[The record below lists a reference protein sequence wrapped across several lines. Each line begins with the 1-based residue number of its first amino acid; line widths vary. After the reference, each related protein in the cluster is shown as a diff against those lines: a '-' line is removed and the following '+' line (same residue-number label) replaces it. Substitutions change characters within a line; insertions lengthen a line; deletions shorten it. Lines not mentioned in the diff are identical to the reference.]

1 MTITYGSVC
10 SGIEAASIAWESL
23 GWKPAWFA
31 QFDPEHNYARQPDFP
46 SRVLAHHWPD
56 VPNLGDMT
64 QIADLIRWGAVAA
77 PDVLVGGTPCQAFS
91 VAGMRKGLK
100 DPRGQLTISFGE
112 LADAIDEQRDTPCTI
127 VWENVPGVLN
137 SKDNAFGCFLALL
150 AGESCELQPP
160 GRKWTNAGCVSG
172 PKRVV
177 AWRVLDAQYFG
188 VAQRRRR
195 VFVIA
200 SADPNFDPTAI
211 LFESDSVRRDTP
223 PSRETGSQVAAL
235 TANGVGTCGEA
246 QAGHL
251 IAAFGGGNTTGQIDV
266 ATTCT
271 AHGNRQDFDTETFAV
286 QSYGIAGNTIGR
298 QPGNGGNGTGF
309 CEELSYTLTRTDQ
322 HGVAVAFNWAAAAG
336 NTSSDLGMNAD
347 YTGTLQASTHPAVCN
362 NMQVRRLM
370 PVECERLQGF
380 PEHKISVK
388 LSVHNEDTS
397 CSESQKKIA
406 PVATKNPKLL
416 KYVFNVED
424 DELNESVK
432 SALWNSAP
440 IRGEQNEPV
449 AVNVLIDLEQKL
461 LQILNV
467 EKSVLSVSIAETKN
481 ESLLLMPNEDF
492 VQLVA
497 LMTQTWVK
505 ITKAGKAVS
514 AVDEMSFSNHLNGKL
529 HNVLYGQE
537 IRELVNDAGKFTNTV
552 KDYSKFITSQVGQ
565 SSLNSEQMF
574 ATLSYFVAAVIA
586 GCIPEQT
593 LEKISFVLNLTISYG
608 HTDIP
613 GAKDGPRY
621 KALGN
626 SMAVP
631 VMRWIGHRIKM
642 YSPH

>member
-10 SGIEAASIAWESL
+10 SGIEAASIAWEPL

-177 AWRVLDAQYFG
+177 AWRVLDAQFFG

-223 PSRETGSQVAAL
+223 PSRETGSQVTGNAGQGFK
-235 TANGVGTCGEA
+235 TGSHWDGE
-246 QAGHL
+246 QYPHPSLSQSFNTGGIGQSNQEVFSQRGAGL
-251 IAAFGGGNTTGQIDV
+251 VQCFGGGNTTGQIDV

-286 QSYGIAGNTIGR
+286 QSVNGSVTHTLTAEGHDASEDGKGRGTPVVASYGIAGNTIGR

-322 HGVAVAFNWAAAAG
+322 HGVAH
-336 NTSSDLGMNAD
+336 D
-347 YTGTLQASTHPAVCN
+347 
-362 NMQVRRLM
+362 MQVRRMM

-380 PEHKISVK
+380 P
-388 LSVHNEDTS
+388 D
-397 CSESQKKIA
+397 
-406 PVATKNPKLL
+406 
-416 KYVFNVED
+416 
-424 DELNESVK
+424 
-432 SALWNSAP
+432 
-440 IRGEQNEPV
+440 
-449 AVNVLIDLEQKL
+449 
-461 LQILNV
+461 
-467 EKSVLSVSIAETKN
+467 
-481 ESLLLMPNEDF
+481 
-492 VQLVA
+492 
-497 LMTQTWVK
+497 
-505 ITKAGKAVS
+505 
-514 AVDEMSFSNHLNGKL
+514 
-529 HNVLYGQE
+529 
-537 IRELVNDAGKFTNTV
+537 
-552 KDYSKFITSQVGQ
+552 
-565 SSLNSEQMF
+565 
-574 ATLSYFVAAVIA
+574 
-586 GCIPEQT
+586 
-593 LEKISFVLNLTISYG
+593 G

-631 VMRWIGHRIKM
+631 VMRWIGKKI
-642 YSPH
+642 SPH

>member
-10 SGIEAASIAWESL
+10 SGIEAASIAWEPL

-31 QFDPEHNYARQPDFP
+31 QFDPEHNYTRQPDFP

-223 PSRETGSQVAAL
+223 PSRETGSQVAGNAGQGFK
-235 TANGVGTCGEA
+235 TGSHWDGE
-246 QAGHL
+246 QYPHPSLSQSFNTGGIGQSNQEVFSQRGAGL
-251 IAAFGGGNTTGQIDV
+251 VQCFGGGNTTGQIDV

-286 QSYGIAGNTIGR
+286 QSVNGSVTHTLTAEGHDASEDGTGRGTPVIASYGIAGNTIGR

-322 HGVAVAFNWAAAAG
+322 HGVAH
-336 NTSSDLGMNAD
+336 D
-347 YTGTLQASTHPAVCN
+347 
-362 NMQVRRLM
+362 MQVRRLM

-380 PEHKISVK
+380 P
-388 LSVHNEDTS
+388 D
-397 CSESQKKIA
+397 
-406 PVATKNPKLL
+406 
-416 KYVFNVED
+416 
-424 DELNESVK
+424 
-432 SALWNSAP
+432 
-440 IRGEQNEPV
+440 
-449 AVNVLIDLEQKL
+449 
-461 LQILNV
+461 
-467 EKSVLSVSIAETKN
+467 
-481 ESLLLMPNEDF
+481 
-492 VQLVA
+492 
-497 LMTQTWVK
+497 
-505 ITKAGKAVS
+505 
-514 AVDEMSFSNHLNGKL
+514 
-529 HNVLYGQE
+529 
-537 IRELVNDAGKFTNTV
+537 
-552 KDYSKFITSQVGQ
+552 
-565 SSLNSEQMF
+565 
-574 ATLSYFVAAVIA
+574 
-586 GCIPEQT
+586 
-593 LEKISFVLNLTISYG
+593 G

-631 VMRWIGHRIKM
+631 VMRWIGKRI
-642 YSPH
+642 SPH

>member
-10 SGIEAASIAWESL
+10 SGIEAASIAWEPL

-223 PSRETGSQVAAL
+223 PSRETGSKVAGNAGQGFKTGSHWDGEQYPHPSL
-235 TANGVGTCGEA
+235 SQSFNTGGIGQSNQEVFSQRGAGLVGA
-246 QAGHL
+246 YRMV
-251 IAAFGGGNTTGQIDV
+251 AFGEYAD
-266 ATTCT
+266 
-271 AHGNRQDFDTETFAV
+271 DDT
-286 QSYGIAGNTIGR
+286 
-298 QPGNGGNGTGF
+298 
-309 CEELSYTLTRTDQ
+309 
-322 HGVAVAFNWAAAAG
+322 
-336 NTSSDLGMNAD
+336 
-347 YTGTLQASTHPAVCN
+347 ASTCKARDYKDATDLAVTYPLA
-362 NMQVRRLM
+362 VRRLM

-380 PEHKISVK
+380 P
-388 LSVHNEDTS
+388 D
-397 CSESQKKIA
+397 
-406 PVATKNPKLL
+406 
-416 KYVFNVED
+416 
-424 DELNESVK
+424 
-432 SALWNSAP
+432 
-440 IRGEQNEPV
+440 
-449 AVNVLIDLEQKL
+449 
-461 LQILNV
+461 
-467 EKSVLSVSIAETKN
+467 
-481 ESLLLMPNEDF
+481 
-492 VQLVA
+492 
-497 LMTQTWVK
+497 
-505 ITKAGKAVS
+505 
-514 AVDEMSFSNHLNGKL
+514 
-529 HNVLYGQE
+529 
-537 IRELVNDAGKFTNTV
+537 
-552 KDYSKFITSQVGQ
+552 
-565 SSLNSEQMF
+565 
-574 ATLSYFVAAVIA
+574 
-586 GCIPEQT
+586 
-593 LEKISFVLNLTISYG
+593 G

-631 VMRWIGHRIKM
+631 VMRWIGKRI
-642 YSPH
+642 SPH

>member
-10 SGIEAASIAWESL
+10 SGIEAASIAWEPL

-46 SRVLAHHWPD
+46 SRVLANHWPD

-64 QIADLIRWGAVAA
+64 QIADLIRWGAITA

-223 PSRETGSQVAAL
+223 PSRETGSQIAAL
-235 TANGVGTCGEA
+235 TANGVGTCGADDNQA

-251 IAAFGGGNTTGQIDV
+251 IAAFDRQSSGEYGNAPVASTMAARDYKSASDLVVFSSNGHASFSEGVGTLRAKPGADHETVAVCGSITHTLTAEGHDASEDGTGRGTPVV
-266 ATTCT
+266 A
-271 AHGNRQDFDTETFAV
+271 
-286 QSYGIAGNTIGR
+286 SYGIAGNTIGR
-298 QPGNGGNGTGF
+298 QPGNGTGF

-322 HGVAVAFNWAAAAG
+322 HGVAH
-336 NTSSDLGMNAD
+336 D
-347 YTGTLQASTHPAVCN
+347 
-362 NMQVRRLM
+362 MQVRRLM

-380 PEHKISVK
+380 P
-388 LSVHNEDTS
+388 D
-397 CSESQKKIA
+397 
-406 PVATKNPKLL
+406 
-416 KYVFNVED
+416 
-424 DELNESVK
+424 
-432 SALWNSAP
+432 
-440 IRGEQNEPV
+440 
-449 AVNVLIDLEQKL
+449 
-461 LQILNV
+461 
-467 EKSVLSVSIAETKN
+467 
-481 ESLLLMPNEDF
+481 
-492 VQLVA
+492 
-497 LMTQTWVK
+497 
-505 ITKAGKAVS
+505 
-514 AVDEMSFSNHLNGKL
+514 
-529 HNVLYGQE
+529 
-537 IRELVNDAGKFTNTV
+537 
-552 KDYSKFITSQVGQ
+552 
-565 SSLNSEQMF
+565 
-574 ATLSYFVAAVIA
+574 
-586 GCIPEQT
+586 
-593 LEKISFVLNLTISYG
+593 G

-631 VMRWIGHRIKM
+631 VMRWIGKRI
-642 YSPH
+642 SPH

>member
-10 SGIEAASIAWESL
+10 SGIEAASIAWEPL

-91 VAGMRKGLK
+91 VAGMRQGLK

-235 TANGVGTCGEA
+235 TANGIGTCGADDNQA

-251 IAAFGGGNTTGQIDV
+251 IAAFDRQSSGEYGNAPV
-266 ATTCT
+266 ASTMAARDYKSASDLVVFSSNGHASFSEGVGTLR
-271 AHGNRQDFDTETFAV
+271 AKPGADHET
-286 QSYGIAGNTIGR
+286 
-298 QPGNGGNGTGF
+298 
-309 CEELSYTLTRTDQ
+309 
-322 HGVAVAFNWAAAAG
+322 VAVAFNWAAAG
-336 NTSSDLGMNAD
+336 NTSSDLGMNAE
-347 YTGTLQASTHPAVCN
+347 YTGTLQDAYWPAICFSSKDYGGDATVDLSPTLRAGN
-362 NMQVRRLM
+362 HDQSHANGGQPPAIALDMQVRRLM

-380 PEHKISVK
+380 P
-388 LSVHNEDTS
+388 D
-397 CSESQKKIA
+397 
-406 PVATKNPKLL
+406 
-416 KYVFNVED
+416 
-424 DELNESVK
+424 
-432 SALWNSAP
+432 
-440 IRGEQNEPV
+440 
-449 AVNVLIDLEQKL
+449 
-461 LQILNV
+461 
-467 EKSVLSVSIAETKN
+467 
-481 ESLLLMPNEDF
+481 
-492 VQLVA
+492 
-497 LMTQTWVK
+497 
-505 ITKAGKAVS
+505 
-514 AVDEMSFSNHLNGKL
+514 
-529 HNVLYGQE
+529 
-537 IRELVNDAGKFTNTV
+537 
-552 KDYSKFITSQVGQ
+552 
-565 SSLNSEQMF
+565 
-574 ATLSYFVAAVIA
+574 
-586 GCIPEQT
+586 
-593 LEKISFVLNLTISYG
+593 G

-631 VMRWIGHRIKM
+631 VMRWIGKRI
-642 YSPH
+642 SPH

>member
-10 SGIEAASIAWESL
+10 SGIEAASIAWEPL

-64 QIADLIRWGAVAA
+64 QIADLIRWGAVTA

-235 TANGVGTCGEA
+235 TANGVGTCGADDNQA

-271 AHGNRQDFDTETFAV
+271 AHGNRQDFDTETFCLQHA
-286 QSYGIAGNTIGR
+286 QIGR
-298 QPGNGGNGTGF
+298 SDKAGPQGKGYQADIAFTLDASKTADAVVFSSNGHASFSEGVGTLRAKPGADHET
-309 CEELSYTLTRTDQ
+309 
-322 HGVAVAFNWAAAAG
+322 VAVAFNWAAAG
-336 NTSSDLGMNAD
+336 NTSSDLGMNAE
-347 YTGTLQASTHPAVCN
+347 YTGTLQASTHPAVCD

-380 PEHKISVK
+380 P
-388 LSVHNEDTS
+388 D
-397 CSESQKKIA
+397 
-406 PVATKNPKLL
+406 
-416 KYVFNVED
+416 
-424 DELNESVK
+424 
-432 SALWNSAP
+432 
-440 IRGEQNEPV
+440 
-449 AVNVLIDLEQKL
+449 
-461 LQILNV
+461 
-467 EKSVLSVSIAETKN
+467 
-481 ESLLLMPNEDF
+481 
-492 VQLVA
+492 
-497 LMTQTWVK
+497 
-505 ITKAGKAVS
+505 
-514 AVDEMSFSNHLNGKL
+514 
-529 HNVLYGQE
+529 
-537 IRELVNDAGKFTNTV
+537 
-552 KDYSKFITSQVGQ
+552 
-565 SSLNSEQMF
+565 
-574 ATLSYFVAAVIA
+574 
-586 GCIPEQT
+586 
-593 LEKISFVLNLTISYG
+593 G

-631 VMRWIGHRIKM
+631 VMRWIGQRI
-642 YSPH
+642 SPH

>member
-10 SGIEAASIAWESL
+10 SGIEAASIAWEPL

-177 AWRVLDAQYFG
+177 AWRVLDAQFFG

-223 PSRETGSQVAAL
+223 PSRETGSQVAGNAGQGFKTGSHWDGEQYPHPSL
-235 TANGVGTCGEA
+235 SQSFNTGGIGQSNQEVFSQRGAGLVPEYVTVASTETVGCMSSSGDTANKHGFGWGQQDWQSGYC
-246 QAGHL
+246 QPM
-251 IAAFGGGNTTGQIDV
+251 IQCFGGGNTTGQIDV

-286 QSYGIAGNTIGR
+286 QSV
-298 QPGNGGNGTGF
+298 NGSVTHTLTAEGHDASEDGTGRG
-309 CEELSYTLTRTDQ
+309 TP
-322 HGVAVAFNWAAAAG
+322 VVAFNWAAAG
-336 NTSSDLGMNAD
+336 NTSSDLGMNA
-347 YTGTLQASTHPAVCN
+347 GTLQASTHPAVCD

-380 PEHKISVK
+380 P
-388 LSVHNEDTS
+388 D
-397 CSESQKKIA
+397 
-406 PVATKNPKLL
+406 
-416 KYVFNVED
+416 
-424 DELNESVK
+424 
-432 SALWNSAP
+432 
-440 IRGEQNEPV
+440 
-449 AVNVLIDLEQKL
+449 
-461 LQILNV
+461 
-467 EKSVLSVSIAETKN
+467 
-481 ESLLLMPNEDF
+481 
-492 VQLVA
+492 
-497 LMTQTWVK
+497 
-505 ITKAGKAVS
+505 
-514 AVDEMSFSNHLNGKL
+514 
-529 HNVLYGQE
+529 
-537 IRELVNDAGKFTNTV
+537 
-552 KDYSKFITSQVGQ
+552 
-565 SSLNSEQMF
+565 
-574 ATLSYFVAAVIA
+574 
-586 GCIPEQT
+586 
-593 LEKISFVLNLTISYG
+593 G

-631 VMRWIGHRIKM
+631 VMRWIGKRI
-642 YSPH
+642 SPH

>member
-10 SGIEAASIAWESL
+10 SGIEAASIAWEPL

-223 PSRETGSQVAAL
+223 PSRETGSQVAGNAGQGFK
-235 TANGVGTCGEA
+235 TGSHWDGE
-246 QAGHL
+246 QYPHPSLSQSFNTGGIGQSNQEVFSQRGAGL
-251 IAAFGGGNTTGQIDV
+251 VQCFGGGNTTGQIDV

-286 QSYGIAGNTIGR
+286 QSVNGSVTHTLTAEGHDASEDGTGR
-298 QPGNGGNGTGF
+298 GTPVICFAPGN
-309 CEELSYTLTRTDQ
+309 LTR
-322 HGVAVAFNWAAAAG
+322 GG
-336 NTSSDLGMNAD
+336 GMSPSMET
-347 YTGTLQASTHPAVCN
+347 TGTLCAHGGRSYSDQSPCVASD
-362 NMQVRRLM
+362 MQVRRLM

-380 PEHKISVK
+380 P
-388 LSVHNEDTS
+388 D
-397 CSESQKKIA
+397 
-406 PVATKNPKLL
+406 
-416 KYVFNVED
+416 
-424 DELNESVK
+424 
-432 SALWNSAP
+432 
-440 IRGEQNEPV
+440 
-449 AVNVLIDLEQKL
+449 
-461 LQILNV
+461 
-467 EKSVLSVSIAETKN
+467 
-481 ESLLLMPNEDF
+481 
-492 VQLVA
+492 
-497 LMTQTWVK
+497 
-505 ITKAGKAVS
+505 
-514 AVDEMSFSNHLNGKL
+514 
-529 HNVLYGQE
+529 
-537 IRELVNDAGKFTNTV
+537 
-552 KDYSKFITSQVGQ
+552 
-565 SSLNSEQMF
+565 
-574 ATLSYFVAAVIA
+574 
-586 GCIPEQT
+586 
-593 LEKISFVLNLTISYG
+593 G

-631 VMRWIGHRIKM
+631 VMGFIGRRLKL
-642 YSPH
+642 YGKV

>member
-10 SGIEAASIAWESL
+10 SGIEAASIAWEPL

-31 QFDPEHNYARQPDFP
+31 QFDPEHNYTRQPDFP

-64 QIADLIRWGAVAA
+64 QIVNLIRWGAVAA

-177 AWRVLDAQYFG
+177 AWRVLDAQFFG

-195 VFVIA
+195 VFIIA

-223 PSRETGSQVAAL
+223 PIRETGSQVAAL

-246 QAGHL
+246 QVGHL

-266 ATTCT
+266 AT
-271 AHGNRQDFDTETFAV
+271 HGNRQDFDTETFAV

-322 HGVAVAFNWAAAAG
+322 HGVAH
-336 NTSSDLGMNAD
+336 D
-347 YTGTLQASTHPAVCN
+347 
-362 NMQVRRLM
+362 MQVRRLM

-380 PEHKISVK
+380 P
-388 LSVHNEDTS
+388 D
-397 CSESQKKIA
+397 
-406 PVATKNPKLL
+406 
-416 KYVFNVED
+416 
-424 DELNESVK
+424 
-432 SALWNSAP
+432 
-440 IRGEQNEPV
+440 
-449 AVNVLIDLEQKL
+449 
-461 LQILNV
+461 
-467 EKSVLSVSIAETKN
+467 
-481 ESLLLMPNEDF
+481 
-492 VQLVA
+492 
-497 LMTQTWVK
+497 
-505 ITKAGKAVS
+505 
-514 AVDEMSFSNHLNGKL
+514 
-529 HNVLYGQE
+529 
-537 IRELVNDAGKFTNTV
+537 
-552 KDYSKFITSQVGQ
+552 
-565 SSLNSEQMF
+565 
-574 ATLSYFVAAVIA
+574 
-586 GCIPEQT
+586 
-593 LEKISFVLNLTISYG
+593 G

-631 VMRWIGHRIKM
+631 VMRWIGKRI
-642 YSPH
+642 SPH

>member
-10 SGIEAASIAWESL
+10 SGIEAASIAWETL

-46 SRVLAHHWPD
+46 SRVLAYHWPD

-64 QIADLIRWGAVAA
+64 QIADLIRWGAIAA

-286 QSYGIAGNTIGR
+286 QSVNGSVTHTLTAEGHDASEDGTGRGTPVIASYGIAGNTIGR

-322 HGVAVAFNWAAAAG
+322 HGVAH
-336 NTSSDLGMNAD
+336 D
-347 YTGTLQASTHPAVCN
+347 
-362 NMQVRRLM
+362 MQVRRLM

-380 PEHKISVK
+380 P
-388 LSVHNEDTS
+388 
-397 CSESQKKIA
+397 
-406 PVATKNPKLL
+406 
-416 KYVFNVED
+416 
-424 DELNESVK
+424 
-432 SALWNSAP
+432 
-440 IRGEQNEPV
+440 
-449 AVNVLIDLEQKL
+449 
-461 LQILNV
+461 
-467 EKSVLSVSIAETKN
+467 
-481 ESLLLMPNEDF
+481 DF
-492 VQLVA
+492 
-497 LMTQTWVK
+497 
-505 ITKAGKAVS
+505 
-514 AVDEMSFSNHLNGKL
+514 
-529 HNVLYGQE
+529 
-537 IRELVNDAGKFTNTV
+537 
-552 KDYSKFITSQVGQ
+552 
-565 SSLNSEQMF
+565 
-574 ATLSYFVAAVIA
+574 
-586 GCIPEQT
+586 
-593 LEKISFVLNLTISYG
+593 

-631 VMRWIGHRIKM
+631 VMRWIGKRI
-642 YSPH
+642 SPH

>member
-10 SGIEAASIAWESL
+10 SGIEAASIAWEPL

-46 SRVLAHHWPD
+46 SRVLANHWPD

-235 TANGVGTCGEA
+235 TANGVGTCGADDNQA

-286 QSYGIAGNTIGR
+286 QSVNGSVTHTLTAEGHDASEDGTGR
-298 QPGNGGNGTGF
+298 GTPVICFAPGN
-309 CEELSYTLTRTDQ
+309 LTR
-322 HGVAVAFNWAAAAG
+322 GG
-336 NTSSDLGMNAD
+336 GMSPSMET
-347 YTGTLQASTHPAVCN
+347 TGTLCAHGGRSYSDQSPCVAS
-362 NMQVRRLM
+362 NMQVRRLT

-380 PEHKISVK
+380 P
-388 LSVHNEDTS
+388 D
-397 CSESQKKIA
+397 
-406 PVATKNPKLL
+406 
-416 KYVFNVED
+416 
-424 DELNESVK
+424 
-432 SALWNSAP
+432 
-440 IRGEQNEPV
+440 
-449 AVNVLIDLEQKL
+449 
-461 LQILNV
+461 
-467 EKSVLSVSIAETKN
+467 
-481 ESLLLMPNEDF
+481 
-492 VQLVA
+492 
-497 LMTQTWVK
+497 
-505 ITKAGKAVS
+505 
-514 AVDEMSFSNHLNGKL
+514 
-529 HNVLYGQE
+529 
-537 IRELVNDAGKFTNTV
+537 
-552 KDYSKFITSQVGQ
+552 
-565 SSLNSEQMF
+565 
-574 ATLSYFVAAVIA
+574 
-586 GCIPEQT
+586 
-593 LEKISFVLNLTISYG
+593 G
-608 HTDIP
+608 HTNIP

-631 VMRWIGHRIKM
+631 VMRWIGQRIKM

>member
-10 SGIEAASIAWESL
+10 SGIESASIAWEPL

-177 AWRVLDAQYFG
+177 AWRVLDAQFFG

-286 QSYGIAGNTIGR
+286 QSV
-298 QPGNGGNGTGF
+298 NGLVTHTLTAEGHDASEDGTGRG
-309 CEELSYTLTRTDQ
+309 TP
-322 HGVAVAFNWAAAAG
+322 VVAFNWAAAG
-336 NTSSDLGMNAD
+336 NTSSDLGMNAE
-347 YTGTLQASTHPAVCN
+347 YTGTLQASTHPAVCD

-380 PEHKISVK
+380 P
-388 LSVHNEDTS
+388 
-397 CSESQKKIA
+397 
-406 PVATKNPKLL
+406 
-416 KYVFNVED
+416 
-424 DELNESVK
+424 
-432 SALWNSAP
+432 
-440 IRGEQNEPV
+440 
-449 AVNVLIDLEQKL
+449 
-461 LQILNV
+461 
-467 EKSVLSVSIAETKN
+467 
-481 ESLLLMPNEDF
+481 DF
-492 VQLVA
+492 
-497 LMTQTWVK
+497 
-505 ITKAGKAVS
+505 
-514 AVDEMSFSNHLNGKL
+514 
-529 HNVLYGQE
+529 
-537 IRELVNDAGKFTNTV
+537 
-552 KDYSKFITSQVGQ
+552 
-565 SSLNSEQMF
+565 
-574 ATLSYFVAAVIA
+574 
-586 GCIPEQT
+586 
-593 LEKISFVLNLTISYG
+593 

-631 VMRWIGHRIKM
+631 VMGFIGRRIQM

>member
-160 GRKWTNAGCVSG
+160 GQKWTNAGCVSG

-223 PSRETGSQVAAL
+223 PCRETGSQVAAL
-235 TANGVGTCGEA
+235 TANGVGTCGADDNQA

-286 QSYGIAGNTIGR
+286 FSSNGHASFSEGVGTLR
-298 QPGNGGNGTGF
+298 AKPGADHET
-309 CEELSYTLTRTDQ
+309 
-322 HGVAVAFNWAAAAG
+322 VAVAFNWAAAG
-336 NTSSDLGMNAD
+336 NTSSDLGMNAE
-347 YTGTLQASTHPAVCN
+347 YTGTLQASTHPAVCD

-380 PEHKISVK
+380 P
-388 LSVHNEDTS
+388 D
-397 CSESQKKIA
+397 
-406 PVATKNPKLL
+406 
-416 KYVFNVED
+416 
-424 DELNESVK
+424 
-432 SALWNSAP
+432 
-440 IRGEQNEPV
+440 
-449 AVNVLIDLEQKL
+449 
-461 LQILNV
+461 
-467 EKSVLSVSIAETKN
+467 
-481 ESLLLMPNEDF
+481 
-492 VQLVA
+492 
-497 LMTQTWVK
+497 
-505 ITKAGKAVS
+505 
-514 AVDEMSFSNHLNGKL
+514 
-529 HNVLYGQE
+529 
-537 IRELVNDAGKFTNTV
+537 
-552 KDYSKFITSQVGQ
+552 
-565 SSLNSEQMF
+565 
-574 ATLSYFVAAVIA
+574 
-586 GCIPEQT
+586 
-593 LEKISFVLNLTISYG
+593 G

-631 VMRWIGHRIKM
+631 VMRWIGKRI
-642 YSPH
+642 SPH

>member
-1 MTITYGSVC
+1 MTVTYGSVC
-10 SGIEAASIAWESL
+10 SGIEAASIAWEPL

-112 LADAIDEQRDTPCTI
+112 LADAIDEQRETPCTI

-223 PSRETGSQVAAL
+223 PSRETGSQVASL
-235 TANGVGTCGEA
+235 TANGVGTCGA
-246 QAGHL
+246 DDNQVQAGHL

-286 QSYGIAGNTIGR
+286 FSSNGHASFSEGVGTLR
-298 QPGNGGNGTGF
+298 AKPGADHETVAVCGSITHTLTAEGHDASEDGTGRA
-309 CEELSYTLTRTDQ
+309 TPV
-322 HGVAVAFNWAAAAG
+322 VAN
-336 NTSSDLGMNAD
+336 D
-347 YTGTLQASTHPAVCN
+347 
-362 NMQVRRLM
+362 MQVRRLM

-380 PEHKISVK
+380 P
-388 LSVHNEDTS
+388 
-397 CSESQKKIA
+397 
-406 PVATKNPKLL
+406 
-416 KYVFNVED
+416 
-424 DELNESVK
+424 
-432 SALWNSAP
+432 
-440 IRGEQNEPV
+440 
-449 AVNVLIDLEQKL
+449 
-461 LQILNV
+461 
-467 EKSVLSVSIAETKN
+467 
-481 ESLLLMPNEDF
+481 DF
-492 VQLVA
+492 
-497 LMTQTWVK
+497 
-505 ITKAGKAVS
+505 
-514 AVDEMSFSNHLNGKL
+514 
-529 HNVLYGQE
+529 
-537 IRELVNDAGKFTNTV
+537 
-552 KDYSKFITSQVGQ
+552 
-565 SSLNSEQMF
+565 
-574 ATLSYFVAAVIA
+574 
-586 GCIPEQT
+586 
-593 LEKISFVLNLTISYG
+593 

-631 VMRWIGHRIKM
+631 VMRWIGKRI
-642 YSPH
+642 SPH

>member
-10 SGIEAASIAWESL
+10 SGIEAASIAWEPL

-46 SRVLAHHWPD
+46 SRVLAHHWPN

-235 TANGVGTCGEA
+235 TANGVGTCGADDNQA
-246 QAGHL
+246 QVGHL
-251 IAAFGGGNTTGQIDV
+251 IAAFSSNGHASFSEGVGTLRAKPGAD
-266 ATTCT
+266 
-271 AHGNRQDFDTETFAV
+271 HET
-286 QSYGIAGNTIGR
+286 
-298 QPGNGGNGTGF
+298 
-309 CEELSYTLTRTDQ
+309 
-322 HGVAVAFNWAAAAG
+322 VAVAFNWAAAG

-347 YTGTLQASTHPAVCN
+347 YTGTLQASTHPAICFSSKDYGGDATVDLSPTLRAGN
-362 NMQVRRLM
+362 HDQSHANGGQPPAIALDMQVRRLM

-380 PEHKISVK
+380 P
-388 LSVHNEDTS
+388 D
-397 CSESQKKIA
+397 
-406 PVATKNPKLL
+406 
-416 KYVFNVED
+416 
-424 DELNESVK
+424 
-432 SALWNSAP
+432 
-440 IRGEQNEPV
+440 
-449 AVNVLIDLEQKL
+449 
-461 LQILNV
+461 
-467 EKSVLSVSIAETKN
+467 
-481 ESLLLMPNEDF
+481 
-492 VQLVA
+492 
-497 LMTQTWVK
+497 
-505 ITKAGKAVS
+505 
-514 AVDEMSFSNHLNGKL
+514 
-529 HNVLYGQE
+529 
-537 IRELVNDAGKFTNTV
+537 
-552 KDYSKFITSQVGQ
+552 
-565 SSLNSEQMF
+565 
-574 ATLSYFVAAVIA
+574 
-586 GCIPEQT
+586 
-593 LEKISFVLNLTISYG
+593 G

-631 VMRWIGHRIKM
+631 VMRWIGKRI
-642 YSPH
+642 SPH

>member
-10 SGIEAASIAWESL
+10 SGIESASIAWEPL
-23 GWKPAWFA
+23 GWKPEWFA

-235 TANGVGTCGEA
+235 TANGVGTCGADDNQA

-266 ATTCT
+266 A

-286 QSYGIAGNTIGR
+286 FSSNGHASFSEGVGTLR
-298 QPGNGGNGTGF
+298 AKPGADHET
-309 CEELSYTLTRTDQ
+309 
-322 HGVAVAFNWAAAAG
+322 VAVAFNWAAVG
-336 NTSSDLGMNAD
+336 NTSSDLGMNA
-347 YTGTLQASTHPAVCN
+347 GTLQASTHPAICFAPGDGCITSWDSQQKRIYSADAEFSPTLSGSDSNGGRYPPAYFN

-380 PEHKISVK
+380 P
-388 LSVHNEDTS
+388 D
-397 CSESQKKIA
+397 
-406 PVATKNPKLL
+406 
-416 KYVFNVED
+416 
-424 DELNESVK
+424 
-432 SALWNSAP
+432 
-440 IRGEQNEPV
+440 
-449 AVNVLIDLEQKL
+449 
-461 LQILNV
+461 
-467 EKSVLSVSIAETKN
+467 
-481 ESLLLMPNEDF
+481 
-492 VQLVA
+492 
-497 LMTQTWVK
+497 
-505 ITKAGKAVS
+505 
-514 AVDEMSFSNHLNGKL
+514 
-529 HNVLYGQE
+529 
-537 IRELVNDAGKFTNTV
+537 
-552 KDYSKFITSQVGQ
+552 
-565 SSLNSEQMF
+565 
-574 ATLSYFVAAVIA
+574 
-586 GCIPEQT
+586 
-593 LEKISFVLNLTISYG
+593 G

-631 VMRWIGHRIKM
+631 VMRWIGQRIKM

>member
-1 MTITYGSVC
+1 
-10 SGIEAASIAWESL
+10 
-23 GWKPAWFA
+23 
-31 QFDPEHNYARQPDFP
+31 
-46 SRVLAHHWPD
+46 
-56 VPNLGDMT
+56 
-64 QIADLIRWGAVAA
+64 
-77 PDVLVGGTPCQAFS
+77 
-91 VAGMRKGLK
+91 MRKGLK

-177 AWRVLDAQYFG
+177 AWRVLDAQFFG

-235 TANGVGTCGEA
+235 TANGVGTCGADDNQA

-251 IAAFGGGNTTGQIDV
+251 IAAFGGGNTTGEIDV

-286 QSYGIAGNTIGR
+286 FSSNGHASFSEGVGTLRAKPGAGHETVAVCGSITHTLTAEGHDASEDGTGRGTPVVASYGIAGNTIGR

-322 HGVAVAFNWAAAAG
+322 HGVAH
-336 NTSSDLGMNAD
+336 D
-347 YTGTLQASTHPAVCN
+347 
-362 NMQVRRLM
+362 MQVRRLM

-380 PEHKISVK
+380 P
-388 LSVHNEDTS
+388 D
-397 CSESQKKIA
+397 
-406 PVATKNPKLL
+406 
-416 KYVFNVED
+416 
-424 DELNESVK
+424 
-432 SALWNSAP
+432 
-440 IRGEQNEPV
+440 
-449 AVNVLIDLEQKL
+449 
-461 LQILNV
+461 
-467 EKSVLSVSIAETKN
+467 
-481 ESLLLMPNEDF
+481 
-492 VQLVA
+492 
-497 LMTQTWVK
+497 
-505 ITKAGKAVS
+505 
-514 AVDEMSFSNHLNGKL
+514 
-529 HNVLYGQE
+529 
-537 IRELVNDAGKFTNTV
+537 
-552 KDYSKFITSQVGQ
+552 
-565 SSLNSEQMF
+565 
-574 ATLSYFVAAVIA
+574 
-586 GCIPEQT
+586 
-593 LEKISFVLNLTISYG
+593 G

-631 VMRWIGHRIKM
+631 VMRWIGKRI
-642 YSPH
+642 SPH

>member
-10 SGIEAASIAWESL
+10 SGIEAASIAWEPL

-91 VAGMRKGLK
+91 VAGMRQGLK

-177 AWRVLDAQYFG
+177 AWRVLDAQFFG

-235 TANGVGTCGEA
+235 TANGVGTCGADDNQA

-251 IAAFGGGNTTGQIDV
+251 ITVASTETVGCMSSSGDTANKHGFGWGQQDWQSGYCQPMVQCFGGGNTTGQIDV

-286 QSYGIAGNTIGR
+286 FSSNGHASFSEGVGTLRAKPGADHETVAVCGSITHTLTAEGHDASEDGTGRGTPVVASYGIAGNTIGR

-322 HGVAVAFNWAAAAG
+322 HGVAH
-336 NTSSDLGMNAD
+336 D
-347 YTGTLQASTHPAVCN
+347 
-362 NMQVRRLM
+362 MQVRRLM

-380 PEHKISVK
+380 P
-388 LSVHNEDTS
+388 D
-397 CSESQKKIA
+397 
-406 PVATKNPKLL
+406 
-416 KYVFNVED
+416 
-424 DELNESVK
+424 
-432 SALWNSAP
+432 
-440 IRGEQNEPV
+440 
-449 AVNVLIDLEQKL
+449 
-461 LQILNV
+461 
-467 EKSVLSVSIAETKN
+467 
-481 ESLLLMPNEDF
+481 
-492 VQLVA
+492 
-497 LMTQTWVK
+497 
-505 ITKAGKAVS
+505 
-514 AVDEMSFSNHLNGKL
+514 
-529 HNVLYGQE
+529 
-537 IRELVNDAGKFTNTV
+537 
-552 KDYSKFITSQVGQ
+552 
-565 SSLNSEQMF
+565 
-574 ATLSYFVAAVIA
+574 
-586 GCIPEQT
+586 
-593 LEKISFVLNLTISYG
+593 G

-631 VMRWIGHRIKM
+631 VMRWIGKRI
-642 YSPH
+642 SPH

>member
-10 SGIEAASIAWESL
+10 SGIEAASIAWEPL

-46 SRVLAHHWPD
+46 SRVLAHHWPN

-77 PDVLVGGTPCQAFS
+77 PDILVGGTPCQAFS

-235 TANGVGTCGEA
+235 TANGVGTCGADDNQA

-286 QSYGIAGNTIGR
+286 FSSNGHASFSEGVGTLRAKPGADHETVAVCGSITHTLTAEGHDASEDGTGRGTPVVASYGIAGNTIGR

-322 HGVAVAFNWAAAAG
+322 HGVAH
-336 NTSSDLGMNAD
+336 D
-347 YTGTLQASTHPAVCN
+347 
-362 NMQVRRLM
+362 MQVRRLM

-380 PEHKISVK
+380 P
-388 LSVHNEDTS
+388 D
-397 CSESQKKIA
+397 
-406 PVATKNPKLL
+406 
-416 KYVFNVED
+416 
-424 DELNESVK
+424 
-432 SALWNSAP
+432 
-440 IRGEQNEPV
+440 
-449 AVNVLIDLEQKL
+449 
-461 LQILNV
+461 
-467 EKSVLSVSIAETKN
+467 
-481 ESLLLMPNEDF
+481 
-492 VQLVA
+492 
-497 LMTQTWVK
+497 
-505 ITKAGKAVS
+505 
-514 AVDEMSFSNHLNGKL
+514 
-529 HNVLYGQE
+529 
-537 IRELVNDAGKFTNTV
+537 
-552 KDYSKFITSQVGQ
+552 
-565 SSLNSEQMF
+565 
-574 ATLSYFVAAVIA
+574 
-586 GCIPEQT
+586 
-593 LEKISFVLNLTISYG
+593 G
-608 HTDIP
+608 HTNIP

-631 VMRWIGHRIKM
+631 VMRWIGKRI
-642 YSPH
+642 SPR

>member
-1 MTITYGSVC
+1 MSITYGSVC
-10 SGIEAASIAWESL
+10 SGIESASIAWEPL

-31 QFDPEHNYARQPDFP
+31 QFDPEHNYTRQPDFP

-177 AWRVLDAQYFG
+177 AWRVLDAQFFG

-211 LFESDSVRRDTP
+211 LFESDSLRRDTP

-235 TANGVGTCGEA
+235 TANGVGTCGADDNQA

-251 IAAFGGGNTTGQIDV
+251 IAAFDRQSSGEYGNAPV
-266 ATTCT
+266 ASTMAARDYKSASDLVVFSSNGHASFSEGVGTLR
-271 AHGNRQDFDTETFAV
+271 AKPGADHET
-286 QSYGIAGNTIGR
+286 
-298 QPGNGGNGTGF
+298 
-309 CEELSYTLTRTDQ
+309 
-322 HGVAVAFNWAAAAG
+322 VAVAFNWAAAG
-336 NTSSDLGMNAD
+336 NTSSDLGMNAE
-347 YTGTLQASTHPAVCN
+347 YTGTLQASTHPAVCD

-380 PEHKISVK
+380 P
-388 LSVHNEDTS
+388 D
-397 CSESQKKIA
+397 
-406 PVATKNPKLL
+406 
-416 KYVFNVED
+416 
-424 DELNESVK
+424 
-432 SALWNSAP
+432 
-440 IRGEQNEPV
+440 
-449 AVNVLIDLEQKL
+449 
-461 LQILNV
+461 
-467 EKSVLSVSIAETKN
+467 
-481 ESLLLMPNEDF
+481 
-492 VQLVA
+492 
-497 LMTQTWVK
+497 
-505 ITKAGKAVS
+505 
-514 AVDEMSFSNHLNGKL
+514 
-529 HNVLYGQE
+529 
-537 IRELVNDAGKFTNTV
+537 
-552 KDYSKFITSQVGQ
+552 
-565 SSLNSEQMF
+565 
-574 ATLSYFVAAVIA
+574 
-586 GCIPEQT
+586 
-593 LEKISFVLNLTISYG
+593 G

-631 VMRWIGHRIKM
+631 VMRWIGKRI
-642 YSPH
+642 SPH

>member
-10 SGIEAASIAWESL
+10 SGIEAASIAWEPL

-200 SADPNFDPTAI
+200 SADPNFDPSAI

-223 PSRETGSQVAAL
+223 PCRETGSQVAAL
-235 TANGVGTCGEA
+235 TANGVGTCGADDNQA

-251 IAAFGGGNTTGQIDV
+251 IAAFRSNGHASFSEGVGTLRAKPGADHETVAVCGSITHTLTAEGHDASEDGTGRGTPVV
-266 ATTCT
+266 A
-271 AHGNRQDFDTETFAV
+271 
-286 QSYGIAGNTIGR
+286 SYGIAGNIIGR

-322 HGVAVAFNWAAAAG
+322 HGVAVAFNWAAAG
-336 NTSSDLGMNAD
+336 NTSSDLGMNAE
-347 YTGTLQASTHPAVCN
+347 YTGTLQASTHPAICFAPGNLTRGGGMSPSMETTGTLCAHGGRSYSDQSPCVAS

-380 PEHKISVK
+380 P
-388 LSVHNEDTS
+388 D
-397 CSESQKKIA
+397 
-406 PVATKNPKLL
+406 
-416 KYVFNVED
+416 
-424 DELNESVK
+424 
-432 SALWNSAP
+432 
-440 IRGEQNEPV
+440 
-449 AVNVLIDLEQKL
+449 
-461 LQILNV
+461 
-467 EKSVLSVSIAETKN
+467 
-481 ESLLLMPNEDF
+481 
-492 VQLVA
+492 
-497 LMTQTWVK
+497 
-505 ITKAGKAVS
+505 
-514 AVDEMSFSNHLNGKL
+514 
-529 HNVLYGQE
+529 
-537 IRELVNDAGKFTNTV
+537 
-552 KDYSKFITSQVGQ
+552 
-565 SSLNSEQMF
+565 
-574 ATLSYFVAAVIA
+574 
-586 GCIPEQT
+586 
-593 LEKISFVLNLTISYG
+593 G

-631 VMRWIGHRIKM
+631 VMRWIGKRI
-642 YSPH
+642 SPH

>member
-10 SGIEAASIAWESL
+10 SGIEAASIAWEPL

-64 QIADLIRWGAVAA
+64 QIADLIRWGAVTA

-235 TANGVGTCGEA
+235 TANGVGTCGET
-246 QAGHL
+246 QAGYL

-286 QSYGIAGNTIGR
+286 QSVNGSVTHTLTAEGHDASEDGTGR
-298 QPGNGGNGTGF
+298 GTPVICFAPGN
-309 CEELSYTLTRTDQ
+309 LTR
-322 HGVAVAFNWAAAAG
+322 GG
-336 NTSSDLGMNAD
+336 GMSPSTET
-347 YTGTLQASTHPAVCN
+347 TGTLCAHGGRSYSDQSPCVASD
-362 NMQVRRLM
+362 MQVRRLM

-388 LSVHNEDTS
+388 LSVYNEDMS

-406 PVATKNPKLL
+406 PVGTKNPKLL

-432 SALWNSAP
+432 SALWNSAQ

-481 ESLLLMPNEDF
+481 ESRLLMPNEDF

-537 IRELVNDAGKFTNTV
+537 IRELVNDAGQFTNMV

-574 ATLSYFVAAVIA
+574 ATLSYFVASAIA
-586 GCIPEQT
+586 GCIPEQI
-593 LEKISFVLNLTISYG
+593 LEKSSFVLNLTISYG

-631 VMRWIGHRIKM
+631 VMRWIGKRI
-642 YSPH
+642 SPH

>member
-10 SGIEAASIAWESL
+10 SGIEAASIAWEPL

-46 SRVLAHHWPD
+46 SRVLAHRWPN

-223 PSRETGSQVAAL
+223 PSRETGSQVAGNAGQGFK
-235 TANGVGTCGEA
+235 TGSHWDGE
-246 QAGHL
+246 QYPHPSLSQSFNTGGIGQSNQEVFSQRGAGL
-251 IAAFGGGNTTGQIDV
+251 VQCFGGGNTTGQIDV

-286 QSYGIAGNTIGR
+286 QSVNGSVTHTLTAEGHDASEDGTGRGTPVICFSSKDYGGDATVDLSPTLRAGNHD
-298 QPGNGGNGTGF
+298 QSHANGG
-309 CEELSYTLTRTDQ
+309 Q
-322 HGVAVAFNWAAAAG
+322 P
-336 NTSSDLGMNAD
+336 
-347 YTGTLQASTHPAVCN
+347 PAIAN
-362 NMQVRRLM
+362 NMQV
-370 PVECERLQGF
+370 
-380 PEHKISVK
+380 
-388 LSVHNEDTS
+388 
-397 CSESQKKIA
+397 
-406 PVATKNPKLL
+406 
-416 KYVFNVED
+416 
-424 DELNESVK
+424 
-432 SALWNSAP
+432 
-440 IRGEQNEPV
+440 
-449 AVNVLIDLEQKL
+449 
-461 LQILNV
+461 
-467 EKSVLSVSIAETKN
+467 
-481 ESLLLMPNEDF
+481 
-492 VQLVA
+492 
-497 LMTQTWVK
+497 
-505 ITKAGKAVS
+505 
-514 AVDEMSFSNHLNGKL
+514 VD
-529 HNVLYGQE
+529 
-537 IRELVNDAGKFTNTV
+537 
-552 KDYSKFITSQVGQ
+552 
-565 SSLNSEQMF
+565 
-574 ATLSYFVAAVIA
+574 
-586 GCIPEQT
+586 
-593 LEKISFVLNLTISYG
+593 
-608 HTDIP
+608 
-613 GAKDGPRY
+613 
-621 KALGN
+621 
-626 SMAVP
+626 
-631 VMRWIGHRIKM
+631 
-642 YSPH
+642 

>member
-10 SGIEAASIAWESL
+10 SGIESASVAWEPL

-235 TANGVGTCGEA
+235 TANGVGTCGADDNQA

-286 QSYGIAGNTIGR
+286 FSSNDHASFSEGVGTLRAK
-298 QPGNGGNGTGF
+298 PGADHET
-309 CEELSYTLTRTDQ
+309 
-322 HGVAVAFNWAAAAG
+322 VAVAFNWAAAG
-336 NTSSDLGMNAD
+336 NTSSDLGMNAE
-347 YTGTLQASTHPAVCN
+347 YTGTLQASTHPAICFSSKDYGGDATVDLSPTLRAGN
-362 NMQVRRLM
+362 HDQSHANGGQPPAIALDMLVRRLM

-380 PEHKISVK
+380 P
-388 LSVHNEDTS
+388 D
-397 CSESQKKIA
+397 
-406 PVATKNPKLL
+406 
-416 KYVFNVED
+416 
-424 DELNESVK
+424 
-432 SALWNSAP
+432 
-440 IRGEQNEPV
+440 
-449 AVNVLIDLEQKL
+449 
-461 LQILNV
+461 
-467 EKSVLSVSIAETKN
+467 
-481 ESLLLMPNEDF
+481 
-492 VQLVA
+492 
-497 LMTQTWVK
+497 
-505 ITKAGKAVS
+505 
-514 AVDEMSFSNHLNGKL
+514 
-529 HNVLYGQE
+529 
-537 IRELVNDAGKFTNTV
+537 
-552 KDYSKFITSQVGQ
+552 
-565 SSLNSEQMF
+565 
-574 ATLSYFVAAVIA
+574 
-586 GCIPEQT
+586 
-593 LEKISFVLNLTISYG
+593 G

-631 VMRWIGHRIKM
+631 VMGWIGKRI
-642 YSPH
+642 SPH

>member
-10 SGIEAASIAWESL
+10 SGIEAASIAWEPL

-177 AWRVLDAQYFG
+177 AWRVLDAQFFG

-251 IAAFGGGNTTGQIDV
+251 ITYVESDVAGTMKSCATSGGWSNSVEHAAAGYMQPVCFGGGNTTGQIDV

-286 QSYGIAGNTIGR
+286 QSV
-298 QPGNGGNGTGF
+298 NGSVTHTLTAEGHDASEDGTGRG
-309 CEELSYTLTRTDQ
+309 TP
-322 HGVAVAFNWAAAAG
+322 VVAFNWQAGG
-336 NTSSDLGMNAD
+336 NTSSDLGMNA
-347 YTGTLQASTHPAVCN
+347 GTLQASTHPAVCD

-380 PEHKISVK
+380 P
-388 LSVHNEDTS
+388 D
-397 CSESQKKIA
+397 
-406 PVATKNPKLL
+406 
-416 KYVFNVED
+416 
-424 DELNESVK
+424 
-432 SALWNSAP
+432 
-440 IRGEQNEPV
+440 
-449 AVNVLIDLEQKL
+449 
-461 LQILNV
+461 
-467 EKSVLSVSIAETKN
+467 
-481 ESLLLMPNEDF
+481 
-492 VQLVA
+492 
-497 LMTQTWVK
+497 
-505 ITKAGKAVS
+505 
-514 AVDEMSFSNHLNGKL
+514 
-529 HNVLYGQE
+529 
-537 IRELVNDAGKFTNTV
+537 
-552 KDYSKFITSQVGQ
+552 
-565 SSLNSEQMF
+565 
-574 ATLSYFVAAVIA
+574 
-586 GCIPEQT
+586 
-593 LEKISFVLNLTISYG
+593 G

-631 VMRWIGHRIKM
+631 VMGWIGQRIKM

>member
-1 MTITYGSVC
+1 MTITYGSLC
-10 SGIEAASIAWESL
+10 SGIEAASIAWEPL

-177 AWRVLDAQYFG
+177 AWRVLDAQFFG

-235 TANGVGTCGEA
+235 TANGVGTCGADDNQA

-271 AHGNRQDFDTETFAV
+271 AHGNRQDFDTETFCL
-286 QSYGIAGNTIGR
+286 QHTQIGR
-298 QPGNGGNGTGF
+298 SDKAGPQGKGYQADIAFTLDASKTADAVVFSSNGHASCSEGVGTFRAKAGADH
-309 CEELSYTLTRTDQ
+309 ET
-322 HGVAVAFNWAAAAG
+322 VAVAFNWAAAG
-336 NTSSDLGMNAD
+336 NTSSDLGMNAE
-347 YTGTLQASTHPAVCN
+347 YTGTLQASTHPAVCD

-380 PEHKISVK
+380 P
-388 LSVHNEDTS
+388 D
-397 CSESQKKIA
+397 
-406 PVATKNPKLL
+406 
-416 KYVFNVED
+416 
-424 DELNESVK
+424 
-432 SALWNSAP
+432 
-440 IRGEQNEPV
+440 
-449 AVNVLIDLEQKL
+449 
-461 LQILNV
+461 
-467 EKSVLSVSIAETKN
+467 
-481 ESLLLMPNEDF
+481 
-492 VQLVA
+492 
-497 LMTQTWVK
+497 
-505 ITKAGKAVS
+505 
-514 AVDEMSFSNHLNGKL
+514 
-529 HNVLYGQE
+529 
-537 IRELVNDAGKFTNTV
+537 
-552 KDYSKFITSQVGQ
+552 
-565 SSLNSEQMF
+565 
-574 ATLSYFVAAVIA
+574 
-586 GCIPEQT
+586 
-593 LEKISFVLNLTISYG
+593 G

-631 VMRWIGHRIKM
+631 VMRWIGKRI
-642 YSPH
+642 SPH

>member
-10 SGIEAASIAWESL
+10 SGIEAASIAWEPL

-177 AWRVLDAQYFG
+177 AWRVLDAQFFG

-223 PSRETGSQVAAL
+223 PSRETGSKVAGNAGQGFK
-235 TANGVGTCGEA
+235 TGSHWDGE
-246 QAGHL
+246 QYPHPSLSQSFNTGGIGQSNQEVFSQRGAGL
-251 IAAFGGGNTTGQIDV
+251 VQCFGGGNTTDQIDV
-266 ATTCT
+266 A

-286 QSYGIAGNTIGR
+286 QSVNGSVTRTLTAEGHDASEDGTGRGTPVVASYGIADNTIGR

-322 HGVAVAFNWAAAAG
+322 HGVAFAFNWAAAG
-336 NTSSDLGMNAD
+336 NTSSDLGMNAE
-347 YTGTLQASTHPAVCN
+347 YTGTLQASTHPALCFSSKDYGGDATVDLSPTLRAGN
-362 NMQVRRLM
+362 HDQSHANGGQPPAIALDMQVRRLM

-380 PEHKISVK
+380 P
-388 LSVHNEDTS
+388 D
-397 CSESQKKIA
+397 
-406 PVATKNPKLL
+406 
-416 KYVFNVED
+416 
-424 DELNESVK
+424 
-432 SALWNSAP
+432 
-440 IRGEQNEPV
+440 
-449 AVNVLIDLEQKL
+449 
-461 LQILNV
+461 
-467 EKSVLSVSIAETKN
+467 
-481 ESLLLMPNEDF
+481 
-492 VQLVA
+492 
-497 LMTQTWVK
+497 
-505 ITKAGKAVS
+505 
-514 AVDEMSFSNHLNGKL
+514 
-529 HNVLYGQE
+529 
-537 IRELVNDAGKFTNTV
+537 
-552 KDYSKFITSQVGQ
+552 
-565 SSLNSEQMF
+565 
-574 ATLSYFVAAVIA
+574 
-586 GCIPEQT
+586 
-593 LEKISFVLNLTISYG
+593 G

-631 VMRWIGHRIKM
+631 VMRWIGKRI
-642 YSPH
+642 SPH